1 VHAHLEG
8 CASCRGKADLWRS
21 LVPALRELGPRPP
34 AELGAR
40 RLEVEVL
47 RQLQSAKVAPARA
60 RRRWLTAVGVL
71 AFSGAAAA
79 VVFWLAG
86 TGLPPRPPAGRGY
99 AILTGVVGKVQ
110 SGGRAL
116 AASTPLG
123 AGGALEVAEAGE
135 AELRLDRGS
144 VLRLRGPA
152 RLTLG
157 GTARDVVL
165 GLDAGTLEAQVAH
178 RLAGETFA
186 VSTRAARVEVRG
198 THFFVGAEADRSWV
212 RVEDGRV
219 AVRSADGAVRLLD
232 AGQTA
237 AFGEQVADSAPD
249 VALAVVPADAPA
261 ATLSCGPVVRGCQ
274 TAARAARDSM
284 RGGDNARAVR
294 LVTAAS
300 RSLRDAD
307 ASCSRVLGGCDDELR
322 YLRAEALRGAGRF
335 DDAIGAYRALNRA
348 GAPAAT
354 RQNAL
359 YAAAELERRRGRRA
373 AALADYESALAAA
386 PRGALQEEALVGAME
401 CADLVGDHARAATLA
416 RRYLS
421 ELPDGRAR
429 TVARRLSATP

>member
-1 VHAHLEG
+1 
-8 CASCRGKADLWRS
+8 
-21 LVPALRELGPRPP
+21 
-34 AELGAR
+34 
-40 RLEVEVL
+40 
-47 RQLQSAKVAPARA
+47 
-60 RRRWLTAVGVL
+60 
-71 AFSGAAAA
+71 
-79 VVFWLAG
+79 
-86 TGLPPRPPAGRGY
+86 
-99 AILTGVVGKVQ
+99 
-110 SGGRAL
+110 
-116 AASTPLG
+116 
-123 AGGALEVAEAGE
+123 
-135 AELRLDRGS
+135 

-219 AVRSADGAVRLLD
+219 AVRSPDGTVRLLD

-237 AFGEQVADSAPD
+237 AFGEDDADTASDGAPD
-249 VALAVVPADAPA
+249 VAPAGASA
-261 ATLSCGPVVRGCQ
+261 AALSCGPVVRGCQ
-274 TAARAARDSM
+274 AAARAARDSM
-284 RGGDNARAVR
+284 RGGDNERAARQ
-294 LVTAAS
+294 VTAAS

-307 ASCSRVLGGCDDELR
+307 ASCGRVLGDCDDELR

-335 DDAIGAYRALNRA
+335 EDAIGAYRALNRV

-386 PRGALQEEALVGAME
+386 PHGALHEEALVGAME
-401 CADLVGDHARAATLA
+401 CADLVGDHARAAKLA

-429 TVARRLSATP
+429 AVARRLSAAP